1 MSYQTITV
9 RDVISEKIG
18 RNTFLPAIQREYVW
32 NTYQI
37 EKLFDSLMCEYPI
50 SSFLFWRIRE
60 ENKKE
65 WTSYEFIREYDA
77 EQPHNKTAN
86 LDGINQDIYLVLDG
100 QQRITSLNIS
110 LKGSFRF
117 FYRKWRKTYLYLNL
131 LKPTDDNDNPEEL
144 TYQFLFKEDASLMPK
159 MNVPQFWY
167 RVGEILNYDD
177 AEDAKDAI
185 DSALSK
191 YSDEERKAALKMIGK
206 LHSRINTSKIIN
218 FYEEKSGDYDKVL
231 EIFIRTN
238 TGGAKLE
245 YSDILLSTATA
256 KWRDLNA
263 REEIHSFTD
272 DINKIGS
279 GYSFGKDFVMKGA
292 MYLTGDLP
300 IQYKLSSFTQSNLEK
315 IEDHWETTKDCIRQ
329 SIQLVYS
336 FGFNDKNLVT
346 KLALLPIAQYL
357 KKTKKNGYLSSS
369 NINDVIG
376 QKNIQIW
383 LVFMIIK
390 NALGAGSDTVLNNM
404 RKIIDGNNSKYF
416 PYEEINKQLGIEPVF
431 SVDEINNMLVT
442 NYSTRYSFLILS
454 LLYPGRD
461 WKDKRYNEDHI
472 FPQSEFTKAKLLK
485 RGYDEEK
492 VAKYLSL
499 YNTIGNLELLDESEN
514 KSKNAT
520 PFDVW
525 IKSRDANFK
534 NRHCI
539 PEVESYHFD
548 NFIDFLET
556 RKALLSEKL
565 LAIKFIDI
573 VEE

>member
-9 RDVISEKIG
+9 RDVITEKIG

-77 EQPHNKTAN
+77 EHPHNKTAN
-86 LDGINQDIYLVLDG
+86 LDGVNQDIYLVLDG
-100 QQRITSLNIS
+100 QQRITSLNIG
-110 LKGSFRF
+110 LRGSFRY

-131 LKPTDDNDNPEEL
+131 LKPTDENDNPEEL
-144 TYQFLFKEDASLMPK
+144 TYDFLFKEDASLLPK
-159 MNVPQFWY
+159 LNAPQFWY
-167 RVGEILNYDD
+167 KVGEILNYDD
-177 AEDAKDAI
+177 AEDAKEAI
-185 DSALSK
+185 EPALTNCSEDDK
-191 YSDEERKAALKMIGK
+191 KAALKMIGK
-206 LHSRINTSKIIN
+206 LHSRINVSKIIN
-218 FYEEKSGDYDKVL
+218 FYEEKSDNYDKVL

-272 DINKIGS
+272 NINKIGS
-279 GYSFGKDFVMKGA
+279 GYNFGKDFVMKGA
-292 MYLTGDLP
+292 MYLTEDLP

-315 IEDHWETTKDCIRQ
+315 IEDHWETTKDCIYQ
-329 SIQLVYS
+329 SIQLVHSY
-336 FGFNDKNLVT
+336 GFNDKNLVT
-346 KLALLPIAQYL
+346 KLALLPIAQHL
-357 KKTKKNGYLSSS
+357 KKTKKNGYLNSS
-369 NINDVIG
+369 NINDVIE
-376 QKNIQIW
+376 QNNIQQW
-383 LVFMIIK
+383 LVFMIWK
-390 NALGAGSDTVLNNM
+390 NALGSSSDTVLSTL
-404 RKIIDGNNSKYF
+404 RKIIDSNNTKYF
-416 PYEEINKQLGIEPVF
+416 PHEEINKQLGIESSF
-431 SVDEINNMLVT
+431 SEDEINNILTT

-461 WKDKRYNEDHI
+461 WKGNRFNEDHI
-472 FPQSEFTKAKLLK
+472 FPQSEFTKAKLVK

-492 VAKYLSL
+492 IAKYLSY
-499 YNTIGNLELLDESEN
+499 YNTIYNLELLDDSEN

-520 PFDVW
+520 LFDIW
-525 IKSRDANFK
+525 ITSRDKNFK
-534 NRHCI
+534 QRHCI
-539 PEVESYHFD
+539 PELENYDFDHFFE
-548 NFIDFLET
+548 FIEA
-556 RKALLSEKL
+556 RKELLSEKFRGVKY
-565 LAIKFIDI
+565 IDFIDN
-573 VEE
+573 